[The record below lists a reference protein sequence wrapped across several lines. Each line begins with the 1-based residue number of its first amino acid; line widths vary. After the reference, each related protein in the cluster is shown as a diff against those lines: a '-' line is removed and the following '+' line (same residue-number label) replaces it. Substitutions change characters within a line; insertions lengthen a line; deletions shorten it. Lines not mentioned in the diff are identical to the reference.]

1 MILPIYTYG
10 SPVLRGRTRL
20 VESDS
25 EQLQSLIN
33 DMVETM
39 NGASGVGLA
48 APQVGRTERLFVVNL
63 RAVQEED
70 KVDGEGSEPDTVTLT
85 STGPLVFINPELEI
99 IEGDRVDFEEGCLSI
114 PELREDVSRPE
125 AVWIRFLDRSFE
137 AGELEVDGLLARV
150 LQHEFDHLNGVL
162 FVDHLSPLKR
172 RLIRR
177 RLREM
182 ARGEVTA
189 EYPIIASADKKWQ
202 TSGSIS

>member
-10 SPVLRGRTRL
+10 SPVLRERTRL

-25 EQLQSLIN
+25 EDLQSLIN
-33 DMVETM
+33 DLVETM

-48 APQVGRTERLFVVNL
+48 APQVGRNERVFVVDV

-70 KVDGEGSEPDTVTLT
+70 EAGGESSEPHAAAPP
-85 STGPLVFINPELEI
+85 SFGPLVFINPELEI
-99 IEGDRVDFEEGCLSI
+99 IEGNRVEFEEGCLSI
-114 PELREDVSRPE
+114 PDLREDVLRPE
-125 AVWIRFLDRSFE
+125 AIWIRFLDRDFE
-137 AGELEVDGLLARV
+137 PREFEVDGLLARV
-150 LQHEFDHLNGVL
+150 IQHEFDHLDGVL
-162 FVDHLSPLKR
+162 FVDHLSPIKR

-189 EYPIIASADKKWQ
+189 EYPIITSADKKRQ

>member
-10 SPVLRGRTRL
+10 SPVLRERARL

-25 EQLQSLIN
+25 EALQSLIN
-33 DMVETM
+33 DLVETM

-48 APQVGRTERLFVVNL
+48 APQVGRSERVFVVDV

-70 KVDGEGSEPDTVTLT
+70 EVDGQGSEPDVFVPR
-85 STGPLVFINPELEI
+85 SVGPLVFVNPELEI
-99 IEGDRVDFEEGCLSI
+99 IEGDRVEFEEGCLSI
-114 PELREDVSRPE
+114 PEVREDVSRPQ
-125 AVWIRFLDRSFE
+125 AIWIRFLDRAFE
-137 AGELEVDGLLARV
+137 PRELEVDGLLARV
-150 LQHEFDHLNGVL
+150 IQHELDHLDGVL

-182 ARGEVTA
+182 ARGDVTA
-189 EYPIIASADKKWQ
+189 EYPIIASVGKKRQ
-202 TSGSIS
+202 TSRSIS